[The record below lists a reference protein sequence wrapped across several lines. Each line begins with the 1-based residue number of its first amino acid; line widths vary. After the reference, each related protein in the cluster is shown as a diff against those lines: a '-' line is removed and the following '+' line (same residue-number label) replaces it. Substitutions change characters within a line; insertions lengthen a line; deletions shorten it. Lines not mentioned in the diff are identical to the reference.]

1 MTTSFTTSDE
11 FDPQDGG
18 FGDSSEYPEAFG
30 ITFTPKITGTAI
42 GVGGFLIAA
51 YLFWSQALPVL
62 NELSELNNQK
72 QEKEAQLSQL
82 SSTQLEQIIVNK
94 RNELEETKDLKEDVM
109 QLFSSP
115 ETIDTL
121 LLDVNTFRNISNVRM
136 NSYVPAG
143 EIQAVTDDSLGTLAT
158 NNIGVK
164 TFNLDLEGTFTQLQ
178 LFLQDLERLQPL
190 LVVQNLTTST
200 VDPAQYLYENGQL
213 LSVGEPK
220 LKTAITLTAV
230 FPDVP
235 NTAPPTAEGTPPA
248 EAPPAEGEQPAQ

>member
-11 FDPQDGG
+11 FDPQDGD
-18 FGDSSEYPEAFG
+18 FGGSGEYPEAFG
-30 ITFTPKITGTAI
+30 ITFTPKITGIAI

-51 YLFWSQALPVL
+51 YLFWSQAMPVL
-62 NELSELNNQK
+62 TELSELNNQK

-82 SSTQLEQIIVNK
+82 NSTQLEQIIVNK

-121 LLDVNTFRNISNVRM
+121 LLDVNSFRNISNIRM
-136 NSYVPAG
+136 NSYIPAG
-143 EIQAVTDDSLGTLAT
+143 ELQAVTDDSLGSLAT

-164 TFNLDLEGTFTQLQ
+164 AFNLDLEGTFTQLQ

-190 LVVQNLTTST
+190 LVVQNLSTST
-200 VDPAQYLYENGQL
+200 VDPAQYLYENDQL

-220 LKTAITLTAV
+220 LKTTITLNAV
-230 FPDVP
+230 FPNVTSTENP
-235 NTAPPTAEGTPPA
+235 ATTEGTPP
-248 EAPPAEGEQPAQ
+248 EGEQPAQ